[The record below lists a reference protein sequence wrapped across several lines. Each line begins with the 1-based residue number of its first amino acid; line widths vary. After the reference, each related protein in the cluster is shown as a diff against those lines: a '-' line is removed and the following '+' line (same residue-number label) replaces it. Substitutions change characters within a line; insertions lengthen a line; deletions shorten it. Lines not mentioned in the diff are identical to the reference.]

1 MIVLAGIKLRKQCAL
16 EFPCAIVCEEVGI
29 SPSLGPDPRGPPT
42 TVVVR
47 GVVYSDNSL
56 VRLGAAEP
64 GIVSRGVGDGT
75 E

>member
-1 MIVLAGIKLRKQCAL
+1 MLAGIKLRKRCAL

-29 SPSLGPDPRGPPT
+29 GPWLGPDPRGPPV